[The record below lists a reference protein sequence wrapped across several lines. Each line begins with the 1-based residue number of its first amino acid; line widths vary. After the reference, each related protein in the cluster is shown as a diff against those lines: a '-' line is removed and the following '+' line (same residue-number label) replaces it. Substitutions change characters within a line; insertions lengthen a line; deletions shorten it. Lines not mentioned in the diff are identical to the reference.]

1 MGGGWGTGI
10 NFCTWYILV
19 LIAKKKLS
27 PVTGKVSFPVQ
38 LGHQIT
44 ITCKANKVRN
54 VKIGNESIDDNFGQA
69 LGLCIFK
76 PPFSSRAYRFGKSTQ
91 IEHGRIR

>member
-1 MGGGWGTGI
+1 MYNCI
-10 NFCTWYILV
+10 YLDKLMLPFFLV

-27 PVTGKVSFPVQ
+27 PVTSNVSFPVK

-54 VKIGNESIDDNFGQA
+54 VKIGNESIDDNFGTGTWV
-69 LGLCIFK
+69 L
-76 PPFSSRAYRFGKSTQ
+76 
-91 IEHGRIR
+91 HV